1 MMLYFTEKLT
11 SRKEAAMAEQSG
23 QNQPTQSGKR
33 VLFNI
38 LAFMGGL
45 IVLLLL
51 IKYLLKV

>member
-1 MMLYFTEKLT
+1 MLYFTEKLT

-51 IKYLLKV
+51 IKYLLKL

>member
-1 MMLYFTEKLT
+1 
-11 SRKEAAMAEQSG
+11 MAEQSG

-38 LAFMGGL
+38 LAFAGGL

-51 IKYLLKV
+51 IKYLFKV

>member
-1 MMLYFTEKLT
+1 
-11 SRKEAAMAEQSG
+11 MAEPSVK
-23 QNQPTQSGKR
+23 NQPEHSGKR

-51 IKYLLKV
+51 IKYLMKM